1 MIKQIQILCVHE
13 EINDR
18 IEGRVGHGEPEEG
31 QEHVLGVG
39 LGGDVRIVVVDEV
52 GVVRQP
58 AHPEHDQNHNE
69 HDADLGTLRL
79 SINKLRLSM
88 KQEQELAVSVY
99 RDLSCYH

>member
-18 IEGRVGHGEPEEG
+18 IEGRVGHGKPEEG

-39 LGGDVRIVVVDEV
+39 LGGDVRVVVVDEV
-52 GVVRQP
+52 GVVGQP

-69 HDADLGTLRL
+69 HDADLDYQLINCNSTL
-79 SINKLRLSM
+79 
-88 KQEQELAVSVY
+88 
-99 RDLSCYH
+99 